1 MINKI
6 NEVYNRINNEF
17 LTMGPFGPMNTR
29 NFRLEF
35 EQRLANEFIDCIIK
49 CDEENNS
56 PNVIFLCCLVARV
69 SWYENYE
76 QKYCNLIFGQPEQAM
91 KIQQRYL

>member
-17 LTMGPFGPMNTR
+17 LTMSPIGPMNTR

-56 PNVIFLCCLVARV
+56 CDVIDSCCLVARV
-69 SWYENYE
+69 SWYQNCE
-76 QKYCNLIFGQPEQAM
+76 QKYCDLIFGQPKQAM
-91 KIQQRYL
+91 KIQQKYY